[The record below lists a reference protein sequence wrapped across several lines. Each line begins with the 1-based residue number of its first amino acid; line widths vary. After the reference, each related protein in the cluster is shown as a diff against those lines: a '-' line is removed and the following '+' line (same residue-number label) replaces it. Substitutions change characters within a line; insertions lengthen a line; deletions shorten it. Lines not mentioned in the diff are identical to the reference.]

1 MEKKSSLL
9 FIFQKETILV
19 RKNSPVTIPKY
30 SERDSIPISFIR
42 QGEVGSPKGNGH
54 FWAEAAAEEQAP
66 SGMEFVPLRGLYEVL
81 GDALFSITG
90 QAFQLMYWRRTT
102 RYCSSCGQPLQE
114 HAVDRAM
121 ECSTCNLVI
130 YPTIS
135 PVIAV
140 AIEKDGQ
147 LLLARSPHFPPK
159 RYSILAGFVE
169 PGENLEEA
177 VAREVMEEV
186 GIEIKNIHYFG
197 SQPWAFPHSLM
208 VGFTAQWKS
217 GNIHIDEKEIE
228 AAEWYTPENLP
239 SIPTQASISG
249 RLILNYL
256 HKYGY

>member
-1 MEKKSSLL
+1 MLYGKEEFTLIYLSKGDHSCKKE
-9 FIFQKETILV
+9 F
-19 RKNSPVTIPKY
+19 PVTIPKY

-81 GDALFSITG
+81 GDALFPIAG

-147 LLLARSPHFPPK
+147 LLLARSPHFLPK
-159 RYSILAGFVE
+159 DTVF
-169 PGENLEEA
+169 
-177 VAREVMEEV
+177 
-186 GIEIKNIHYFG
+186 
-197 SQPWAFPHSLM
+197 
-208 VGFTAQWKS
+208 
-217 GNIHIDEKEIE
+217 
-228 AAEWYTPENLP
+228 
-239 SIPTQASISG
+239 
-249 RLILNYL
+249 
-256 HKYGY
+256 